1 VPDAN
6 DRPLIAAA
14 PEPGDA
20 RAEADGNRTRQG
32 RLNRPSPVLKTG
44 GPTREP
50 DASRVRPRVASAAR
64 GLRCRRRT
72 GPPASVVVR
81 YRSAVIQALRDT
93 VTSSAEGRSEP
104 AEEPGSVWRLR
115 WTGRLPRRHVA
126 EAGGGDM
133 PLVRC

>member
-14 PEPGDA
+14 PEPGGA

-50 DASRVRPRVASAAR
+50 DASRVA
-64 GLRCRRRT
+64 
-72 GPPASVVVR
+72 
-81 YRSAVIQALRDT
+81 
-93 VTSSAEGRSEP
+93 AEGSQRGTWP
-104 AEEPGSVWRLR
+104 SVPTGAPIRLR
-115 WTGRLPRRHVA
+115 QLWFGTAQR
-126 EAGGGDM
+126 
-133 PLVRC
+133 